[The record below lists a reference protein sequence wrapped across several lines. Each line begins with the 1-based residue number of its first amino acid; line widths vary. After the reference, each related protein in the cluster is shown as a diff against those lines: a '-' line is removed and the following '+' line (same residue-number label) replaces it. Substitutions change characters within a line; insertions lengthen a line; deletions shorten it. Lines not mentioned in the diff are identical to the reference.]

1 MCICKSPCACSACGG
16 QKRTLNL
23 ELKLYPVRNCHM
35 GDRNQTW
42 VLCKNS
48 QYSYRWAISSLLICV
63 SYIVSF
69 MFFLCSCFPSQLLIY
84 IWNIHIFNKK
94 NHLYVFF
101 GGGDFI
107 NCFICPQT
115 NLSGNF
121 LWLCIF
127 ELRHGVFLYSLGWPQ
142 SCDLLRGLPSTR
154 STTYSTK
161 PPLCF
166 KTIFVA
172 LKSQISRSVFYS
184 KPRQSRLMVE
194 CIFGRQRLESS
205 HGPLPS
211 KCPSYRHTA

>member
-1 MCICKSPCACSACGG
+1 M
-16 QKRTLNL
+16 
-23 ELKLYPVRNCHM
+23 
-35 GDRNQTW
+35 
-42 VLCKNS
+42 
-48 QYSYRWAISSLLICV
+48 
-63 SYIVSF
+63 
-69 MFFLCSCFPSQLLIY
+69 
-84 IWNIHIFNKK
+84 
-94 NHLYVFF
+94 FF

-127 ELRHGVFLYSLGWPQ
+127 ELRHRVFLYSLSWPQ

-172 LKSQISRSVFYS
+172 WENWPWRARFQGLYSTPSQGRVAHGRVHTS
-184 KPRQSRLMVE
+184 
-194 CIFGRQRLESS
+194 GRQKLESS
-205 HGPLPS
+205 HGSLPS
-211 KCPSYRHTA
+211 KCASYRHTPKLSTTCKQNKSTQSRAEETNLWRVPERHRSSWSLQNEGVVLAT